1 MEKKKIIIIVAVVG
15 ILLGILWFRKKS
27 STKSNKEV
35 IQSGISNSLLKGA
48 SESIK
53 TVEMSQED
61 EEFNLLRMEY
71 SDRYGEAPKSSWS
84 KAMIQQKID
93 EYDKRSSLLDVYVQ
107 EAGDEKLEE
116 VSGMNAEEIQREIEL
131 AKQEAAQ
138 KLLTAQTTYKESMG
152 KAAPANIQS
161 PEKLYAL
168 IAEGLSE
175 AKKEYKDFTGSNA
188 PSNCN
193 TPVLVNQAL
202 SDAKKQMRDT
212 WNRRKQEILNMAAS
226 TSKDIEIRAQ
236 IPAKRRLEANFNTAL
251 AYNEAE
257 FYIWYEHLCK
267 LRRDKNEDLGRELCH
282 LRDNVLFYYELRI
295 VAGKIISRRETN
307 YRLGMAIDVYGRY
320 TA

>member
-193 TPVLVNQAL
+193 TPVLVKQAL
-202 SDAKKQMRDT
+202 EDAKTKMRNE
-212 WNRRKQEILNMAAS
+212 WNQRKSYILSKAAFIADKLK
-226 TSKDIEIRAQ
+226 TRAIIAVKFDIEAALTEVSQFNERDFYVWYENCY
-236 IPAKRRLEANFNTAL
+236 AKLRQENRVLEAELRDLNTSGLFWDNLQQL
-251 AYNEAE
+251 AGT
-257 FYIWYEHLCK
+257 IL
-267 LRRDKNEDLGRELCH
+267 LRR
-282 LRDNVLFYYELRI
+282 
-295 VAGKIISRRETN
+295 SSN
-307 YRLGMAIDVYGRY
+307 YRHLSIDVYGRY
-320 TA
+320 AV

>member
-1 MEKKKIIIIVAVVG
+1 MERKTLIIVIAVIG
-15 ILLGILWFRKKS
+15 ILLGIYWFRKKS
-27 STKSNKEV
+27 TKSNEEI
-35 IQSGISNSLLKGA
+35 IQSGVSNAILKGA
-48 SESIK
+48 EESIK

-61 EEFNLLRMEY
+61 EEYNLLRMEY

-93 EYDKRSSLLDVYVQ
+93 EYDERSSLLDIYVQ
-107 EAGDEKLEE
+107 EAGNKDLESVSEMTTDEI
-116 VSGMNAEEIQREIEL
+116 MREIEL

-138 KLLTAQTTYKESMG
+138 KLLTAQTTYQESMG
-152 KAAPANIQS
+152 KAAPAGIQS
-161 PEKLYAL
+161 PEQLYAE
-168 IAEGLSE
+168 IAQALSD

-193 TPVLVNQAL
+193 TPVLVKQAL

-226 TSKDIEIRAQ
+226 TSRDIEIRAQ

-257 FYIWYEHLCK
+257 FYIWFEHLWK
-267 LRRDKNEDLGRELCH
+267 LRHDKNQDLGRELCH
-282 LRDNVLFYYELRI
+282 LRDSGLFYYELRI
-295 VAGKIISRRETN
+295 VAGKIISRRDTN
-307 YRLGMAIDVYGRY
+307 YRLGMAIDEYGRY
-320 TA
+320 SA